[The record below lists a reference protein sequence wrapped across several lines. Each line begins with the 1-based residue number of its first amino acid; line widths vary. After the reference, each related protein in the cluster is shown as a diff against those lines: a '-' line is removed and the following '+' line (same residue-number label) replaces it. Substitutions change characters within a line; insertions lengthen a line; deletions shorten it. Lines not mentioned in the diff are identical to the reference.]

1 MENDR
6 KPRPGEIYDHF
17 KGKPY
22 QIITVATHTETGES
36 MVVYQAM
43 YGDFKT
49 YVRPLSMFLSEVDR
63 SKYPEAKQKY
73 RFELR
78 KDKMNTGATEQEEH
92 ACKQSEQTDT
102 FAEASEHIDKK
113 LDKQALDDRNDID
126 EVIKENAT
134 KENSVKENSMIEKS
148 IIKNPMI
155 EKSIIKNPM
164 IDLKEDAC
172 EEGINEILLKFL
184 DASSYTKKLEIITSN
199 TKHLTDRLINDMA
212 VSLDCTVEEGPL
224 EQRIKGLEYC
234 LQAMR
239 RFEDRRLR

>member
-1 MENDR
+1 MEKDR

-63 SKYPEAKQKY
+63 SKYPEATQKY

-78 KDKMNTGATEQEEH
+78 KAGIISGDMEQDQSDSKQG
-92 ACKQSEQTDT
+92 KQSDT
-102 FAEASEHIDKK
+102 FAKILENINKE
-113 LDKQALDDRNDID
+113 LEKQVSDDSNTID
-126 EVIKENAT
+126 EVIM
-134 KENSVKENSMIEKS
+134 KENSVKESSMKESSAIENSMIKKS
-148 IIKNPMI
+148 II
-155 EKSIIKNPM
+155 ENPM
-164 IDLKEDAC
+164 IDIEEEAC
-172 EEGINEILLKFL
+172 EEGINDILLKFL
-184 DASSYTKKLEIITSN
+184 DATSYTKKLEIITSN

-224 EQRIKGLEYC
+224 DQRIKGLEYC